1 MTAACPAPIPG
12 RNDDNGAE
20 IMEPREALKNSL
32 FVIFIFLRGSK
43 FCFGIFILSFRLM
56 ISAED
61 PNRPVSKGRS
71 GSFTGRFR
79 AEKPINPA
87 SKKITNAGII
97 FCSLKI
103 K

>member
-12 RNDDNGAE
+12 RNDDRGAE
-20 IMEPREALKNSL
+20 IIEPRDARRNSL
-32 FVIFIFLRGSK
+32 FVIFIFLILGV
-43 FCFGIFILSFRLM
+43 FCFGIFILSFRLT

-61 PNRPVSKGRS
+61 PNRPVSNGRS
-71 GSFTGRFR
+71 ASFTGRFK

-87 SKKITNAGII
+87 SKKTTNAGRT

>member
-12 RNDDNGAE
+12 RKDDKGAE
-20 IMEPREALKNSL
+20 IILPRDALKNSL
-32 FVIFIFLRGSK
+32 FGILIFLILGV
-43 FCFGIFILSFRLM
+43 FCFGILILSFRLT
-56 ISAED
+56 INAED
-61 PNRPVSKGRS
+61 PNNPVSNGSK
-71 GSFTGRFR
+71 GSFTGRFK

-87 SKKITNAGII
+87 IKNITNAGIT